1 MGAHKLLKMGIK
13 QSKRSVDISST
24 PKKGGPEVEAKEEKI
39 VAEVIEEKPA
49 NGEAV
54 VTENGDAKTEI
65 NGDVKKEE
73 EVKEEVIKEIVEEVE
88 KEKGDGDSKET
99 EEGVEKSDEKP
110 EEKKKESKA
119 TNLRKK
125 LSFKK
130 SFSFLRKKAA

>member
-1 MGAHKLLKMGIK
+1 MGGIK

-24 PKKGGPEVEAKEEKI
+24 PKKGDAPVKEEKI
-39 VAEVIEEKPA
+39 VTEVTDEKPV

-54 VTENGDAKTEI
+54 VTENGDVNTEV

-73 EVKEEVIKEIVEEVE
+73 LVTEEPIKEVAEEDGE
-88 KEKGDGDSKET
+88 KEKGDGDAKET
-99 EEGVEKSDEKP
+99 EEGVEKTDEQP

-130 SFSFLRKKAA
+130 SFSFLRKKAAKEAATK